1 MKNKNFFS
9 WSLFLIIYG
18 LCTVPLVAQLNPSR
32 KQAVV
37 TFIWTNPLE
46 QKAWNKKTFEIE
58 QKTTQRRWRITTDA
72 EGRAAMLLPIGQDY
86 ILHVTDWEN
95 FAEIN
100 IPNEPF
106 SRHRIPVPCYDL
118 ANLPK
123 GSITIP
129 VHIQL
134 VDSLGLINALEKEVL
149 LLRNNCGKEPYQ
161 VRTNKD
167 GRATLTLP
175 IGCQYILSLRDAPNY
190 YKFELPNKPYSS
202 WTETVLFERLP
213 GRSLYPSTNRALFN
227 FIFTDLDG
235 NEVEGEQFWMLDT
248 ENGKR
253 YEASTNALGIAQ
265 ILVPL
270 SRTYTLHAT
279 HNRHFAKYT
288 ANLAPDKDILV
299 EHIYY
304 ESISSKTWQKRLKTQ
319 ESLARTRDSI
329 ARAQALLM
337 AMQDSIQQEKSEE
350 AWIANL
356 LANKRPIP
364 IKRTLRIRKA
374 IRAKTRFVE
383 QQLRLNPNYAKESKQ
398 PILAVLQRHAALWKG
413 KVVVTDVT
421 ESMRPYLDQVLIW
434 HQLRLQKGEPI
445 SYVFFNDGDKKMA
458 SAKVIGKTGGIYTCK
473 GTWQQMDTILQ
484 VMHKAMGCGLGGGEP
499 PENDLEAVLAG
510 VQQRSDVQELI
521 LIADSYSR
529 VRDMDLLHQ
538 VKVPVRII
546 LCGAEEQNSFYPTLK
561 PDINEEYLTIAH
573 RTKGSIHTL
582 QQDILNL
589 SETQEGE
596 IVEIGEHRY
605 LLSNRQFI
613 KLEP

>member
-1 MKNKNFFS
+1 MKNKNFFL
-9 WSLFLIIYG
+9 WGLLITVYVFCVESL
-18 LCTVPLVAQLNPSR
+18 TAQLNPNR

-37 TFIWTNPLE
+37 TFIFTNPLE
-46 QKAWNKKTFEIE
+46 HKAWNKKTFEIE
-58 QKTTQRRWRITTDA
+58 QKTTQRRWRVTTDTV
-72 EGRAAMLLPIGQDY
+72 GVAALLLPIGQDY
-86 ILHVTDWEN
+86 ILHLTEWEN
-95 FAEIN
+95 FGEIN

-106 SRHRIPVPCYDL
+106 SRHRIPVSCYDL
-118 ANLPK
+118 VNLPK
-123 GSITIP
+123 GSISIP

-134 VDSLGLINALEKEVL
+134 VHSLGRANALEEGL
-149 LLRNNCGKEPYQ
+149 LLRDNCGKGPYEA
-161 VRTNKD
+161 VTNKD
-167 GRATLTLP
+167 GRATFQLP
-175 IGCQYILSLRDAPNY
+175 IGCQYILSLPNAPNY
-190 YKFELPNKPYSS
+190 YKFELPNKPYAS
-202 WTETVLFERLP
+202 WTELVLFERLP
-213 GRSLYPSTNRALFN
+213 GRALYPSTSQALFN

-235 NEVEGEQFWMLDT
+235 NKVEDEKFWMVDT

-253 YEASTNALGIAQ
+253 YEGTTNALGIAQ

-270 SRTYTLHAT
+270 FRTYTLHAT
-279 HNRHFAKYT
+279 HNRHFANYT
-288 ANLAPDKDILV
+288 TNLASDKDILV

-304 ESISSKTWQKRLKTQ
+304 QSIASRTWKKRLAAQ
-319 ESLARTRDSI
+319 EQLARTRDSI
-329 ARAQALLM
+329 ARKQALLV
-337 AMQDSIQQEKSEE
+337 AIQDSIQQQQSEE
-350 AWIANL
+350 EWIANVV
-356 LANKRPIP
+356 ATKRPIP

-383 QQLRLNPNYAKESKQ
+383 QQLRLNPNYAQESKQ

-434 HQLRLQKGEPI
+434 HLLRLQKGEPV

-458 SAKVIGKTGGIYTCK
+458 SAKVIGQTGGIYTCK
-473 GTWQQMDTILQ
+473 GTWQQMDTVLN
-484 VMHKAMGCGLGGGEP
+484 VMHKAMNGGLGGGEP

-510 VQQRSDVQELI
+510 VQQRKGVQELI

-546 LCGAEEQNSFYPTLK
+546 LCGAEEQNSFYPMLR

-582 QQDILNL
+582 QQDILDL
-589 SETQEGE
+589 SATKEGE
-596 IVEIGEHRY
+596 IVKIGEHRY

-613 KLEP
+613 KLDS